1 MSEIIQTEDLTVHY
15 GTREAISSLSAK
27 IPSGT
32 VGLLGPNGAGK
43 STLLKTLLGF
53 LTPSRGKAVVLGN
66 NTVSSPLTIRL
77 RVGYFPERQVFI
89 PDLNAVESVALAGEL
104 GGLPRTMA
112 LERAHE
118 VLRFVGLGEA
128 RYRPTEGYSTGMLQ
142 RTKLAMALVHDPEL
156 VFLDEPTSGLDP
168 TGRRLMLELVQQ
180 LSRRHGISVL
190 LSTHLLH
197 DVESVCDSIVL
208 LKEGTLVLQG
218 ALEVLKRKPGSIY
231 ELRVR
236 ERLPGRFVNALEA
249 GGVSVKE
256 DLDGMLHVTL
266 EEADTKFLFETAR
279 KTGAELRHME
289 RFEPS
294 LEEVFL
300 DAVGRKS

>member
-1 MSEIIQTEDLTVHY
+1 MNPIIQTEDLTVRY
-15 GTREAISSLSAK
+15 GAREALSSLTTT
-27 IPSGT
+27 ITSGT

-53 LTPSRGKAVVLGN
+53 LAPSRGKAVVLGHS
-66 NTVSSPLTIRL
+66 TTDSPLAIRL
-77 RVGYFPERQVFI
+77 RVGYFPERHVFI
-89 PDLNAVESVALAGEL
+89 PDLNAVDSVSLAGEL
-104 GGLPRTMA
+104 GGLPRRMA

-118 VLRFVGLGEA
+118 VLRFVGLDEA

-168 TGRRLMLELVQQ
+168 NGRRQMLELVQQ
-180 LSRRHGISVL
+180 LTRRHGISVL

-197 DVESVCDSIVL
+197 DVESVCDSVVL
-208 LKEGTLVLQG
+208 LKKGTLVLQG
-218 ALEVLKRKPGSIY
+218 TLEVLKRKPRGIY

-236 ERLPGRFVNALEA
+236 ERFPGRFASTLEA
-249 GGVSVKE
+249 GGIAVEE
-256 DLDGMLHVTL
+256 DLDGLLRVTL
-266 EEADTKFLFETAR
+266 EEADTTFLFETAK

-294 LEEVFL
+294 LEDVFL
-300 DAVGRKS
+300 DAVGRES